1 MERHRPR
8 RQDLCVSCLFVCVCV
23 FERHSVTICSSTSSP
38 EVNATSLSFFLV
50 MPVQRIAR
58 YPLLLQTIQKH
69 TDGGHPAYQL
79 LERTA
84 HTAIGLNCRIN
95 EYKRFREVGR
105 SVRHVAPRASAA
117 LWRLKIIISQSAD
130 KYKKT
135 ETLSIKDKINRLNT
149 HSIAKKTA
157 RLSQQI
163 KHETGFAS
171 KVGPAPPVAEVRI
184 T

>member
-1 MERHRPR
+1 M
-8 RQDLCVSCLFVCVCV
+8 L
-23 FERHSVTICSSTSSP
+23 CSSSSSP

-69 TDGGHPAYQL
+69 TDLGHPAYQL

-84 HTAIGLNCRIN
+84 HTSVALNCRIN
-95 EYKRFREVGR
+95 EYKRFREVGE
-105 SVRHVAPRASAA
+105 SPSIAASAPRASAA
-117 LWRLKIIISQSAD
+117 LCWFISVALHLAD

-163 KHETGFAS
+163 KHETGFAP
-171 KVGPAPPVAEVRI
+171 KVRLAPP
-184 T
+184 TP

>member
-1 MERHRPR
+1 M
-8 RQDLCVSCLFVCVCV
+8 L
-23 FERHSVTICSSTSSP
+23 CSSVSSP

-69 TDGGHPAYQL
+69 TDPGHPAYQL

-84 HTAIGLNCRIN
+84 HTSIALNCRIN
-95 EYKRFREVGR
+95 EYKRFREVGESATIAMSVVRAFAPAR
-105 SVRHVAPRASAA
+105 SCF
-117 LWRLKIIISQSAD
+117 ISVDLHLAD

-163 KHETGFAS
+163 KHETGFAP
-171 KVGPAPPVAEVRI
+171 KVCLAEVRL

>member
-1 MERHRPR
+1 M
-8 RQDLCVSCLFVCVCV
+8 
-23 FERHSVTICSSTSSP
+23 
-38 EVNATSLSFFLV
+38 NATSLSFFLV

-69 TDGGHPAYQL
+69 TERSHPAYAL

-84 HTAIGLNCRIN
+84 HTSIALNCRIN
-95 EYKRFREVGR
+95 EYKRFREVGE
-105 SVRHVAPRASAA
+105 SAA
-117 LWRLKIIISQSAD
+117 AAAATAASVQRAFAGVWLLMAASSHLAD

-171 KVGPAPPVAEVRI
+171 KVGLAQRGQEVESHSDKNQLGSA
-184 T
+184 

>member
-1 MERHRPR
+1 METPAYSNCTLLIFFSRKY
-8 RQDLCVSCLFVCVCV
+8 CFY
-23 FERHSVTICSSTSSP
+23 SSP

-69 TDGGHPAYQL
+69 TDLGHPAYQL

-84 HTAIGLNCRIN
+84 HASIALNCRIN
-95 EYKRFREVGR
+95 EYKRFREVGEPPTVAAV
-105 SVRHVAPRASAA
+105 SVLRDYAAPWWLISGA
-117 LWRLKIIISQSAD
+117 LHLAD

-171 KVGPAPPVAEVRI
+171 KVLLAPPRA
-184 T
+184 